1 MQGTLINTIAIII
14 GSLVGIGLKGGIP
27 AHYKETVI
35 GAIGLAVLLIGAKG
49 ALQSDALL
57 LVIISL
63 AVGSL
68 LGEILRI
75 EDRLERL
82 GRWIGRRL
90 AGGQE
95 EGVASAFVTA
105 SLVFC
110 VGAMAVV
117 GSLESGLT
125 GNHQTLYAKSVLD
138 GVTSIVFAST
148 LGIGVIF
155 SAVAVLLYQGAITL
169 SAVYLKPFLTPPV
182 VEQMT
187 AVGGLLILAIG
198 FNILGIKRLRIGN
211 MLPAIGIPL
220 IYDLALKLMAK
231 GL

>member
-1 MQGTLINTIAIII
+1 MQGTLINTAAIII
-14 GSLVGIGLKGGIP
+14 GSLVGVGLRGGIP
-27 AHYKETVI
+27 ARFKEGII
-35 GAIGLAVLLIGAKG
+35 GAIGLAVLLIGAKS
-49 ALQSDALL
+49 ALQTDALL

-63 AVGSL
+63 ALGSL
-68 LGEILRI
+68 LGETLRI
-75 EDRLERL
+75 EERLEDL

-90 AGGQE
+90 VGRE
-95 EGVASAFVTA
+95 EGVANAFVTA

-117 GSLESGLT
+117 GSLESGLS
-125 GNHQTLYAKSVLD
+125 GNHQTLYAKSLLD

-155 SAVAVLLYQGAITL
+155 SSLAVLFYQGTITL
-169 SAVYLKPFLTPPV
+169 CAVHLKPLLTPPV

-211 MLPAIGIPL
+211 MLPALAVPL
-220 IYDLALKLMAK
+220 LYDLALNWCGRGM
-231 GL
+231 

>member
-1 MQGTLINTIAIII
+1 MQGTLINVAAIVM
-14 GSLVGIGLKGGIP
+14 GSLVGVGLRGGIP
-27 AHYKETVI
+27 DKYKETVI
-35 GAIGLAVLLIGAKG
+35 GGIGLAVLLIGAKG
-49 ALQSDALL
+49 ALQTDALL
-57 LVIISL
+57 LVIVSL
-63 AVGSL
+63 AAGSL
-68 LGEILRI
+68 VGEALRF
-75 EDRLERL
+75 EERLERM

-90 AGGQE
+90 TGSA
-95 EGVASAFVTA
+95 EGIANAFVTA

-125 GNHQTLYAKSVLD
+125 GNHQTLYAKSMLD

-155 SAVAVLLYQGAITL
+155 SALAVLIYQGAITL
-169 SAVYLKPFLTPPV
+169 SAVYLKPFLTPTV

-220 IYDLALKLMAK
+220 IYDLILKLLAR
-231 GL
+231 GA

>member
-1 MQGTLINTIAIII
+1 MQGTLINTAAIII
-14 GSLVGIGLKGGIP
+14 GSLVGVGLRGGIP
-27 AHYKETVI
+27 AQFKEGI
-35 GAIGLAVLLIGAKG
+35 LGAIGLAVLLIGAKS
-49 ALQSDALL
+49 ALQTDALL

-63 AVGSL
+63 ALGSL
-68 LGEILRI
+68 VGETLRI
-75 EDRLERL
+75 EDRLESL
-82 GRWIGRRL
+82 GHWIGKRL
-90 AGGQE
+90 AGRE
-95 EGVASAFVTA
+95 EGLANAFVTA

-117 GSLESGLT
+117 GALESGLS

-155 SAVAVLLYQGAITL
+155 SSLAVFFYQGTITL
-169 SAVYLKPFLTPPV
+169 CAAYLKPFLTPTV

-187 AVGGLLILAIG
+187 AIGGLLILAIG

-211 MLPAIGIPL
+211 MLPAIFMPL
-220 IYDLALKLMAK
+220 FYHLVMSWWRP
-231 GL
+231 GM

>member
-1 MQGTLINTIAIII
+1 MQGTLINTVTIII
-14 GSLVGIGLKGGIP
+14 GSLVGVGLRGGIP
-27 AHYKETVI
+27 APFKEGI
-35 GAIGLAVLLIGAKG
+35 LGAIGLAVLLIGAKS
-49 ALQSDALL
+49 ALQTDALL

-63 AVGSL
+63 ALGSL
-68 LGEILRI
+68 VGETLRI
-75 EDRLERL
+75 EERLESL
-82 GRWIGRRL
+82 GRWIGKRL
-90 AGGQE
+90 AGRE
-95 EGVASAFVTA
+95 EGVANAFVTA

-117 GSLESGLT
+117 GSLESGLS

-155 SAVAVLLYQGAITL
+155 SSLAVFFYQGTITL
-169 SAVYLKPFLTPPV
+169 CAAYLKPFLTPMV

-187 AVGGLLILAIG
+187 AIGGLLILAIG

-211 MLPAIGIPL
+211 MLPALFVPL
-220 IYDLALKLMAK
+220 FYHLVM
-231 GL
+231 GWWRPGM

>member
-1 MQGTLINTIAIII
+1 MQGTLINVMAIIM
-14 GSLVGIGLKGGIP
+14 GSLVGVGLKGGIP
-27 AHYKETVI
+27 TQYKETVI
-35 GAIGLAVLLIGAKG
+35 GAIGLAVLLIGAKS
-49 ALQSDALL
+49 ALQTDALL
-57 LVIISL
+57 LVIVSL
-63 AVGSL
+63 ALGSL
-68 LGEILRI
+68 LGEALRI

-90 AGGQE
+90 AGSE
-95 EGVASAFVTA
+95 DGVANAFVTA

-125 GNHQTLYAKSVLD
+125 GNHQTLYAKSLLD

-155 SAVAVLLYQGAITL
+155 SALAVLLYQGAITL
-169 SAVYLKPFLTPPV
+169 SAVYLKAYLTPPV
-182 VEQMT
+182 IGQMT

-198 FNILGIKRLRIGN
+198 FNILGFKRLRIGN

-220 IYDLALKLMAK
+220 IYDLIVK
-231 GL
+231 GLTRGM

>member
-1 MQGTLINTIAIII
+1 MQGTLINIIAIIM
-14 GSLVGIGLKGGIP
+14 GSLVGVGLKSGIP
-27 AHYKETVI
+27 TQYKETVI
-35 GAIGLAVLLIGAKG
+35 GAIGLAVLLIGAKS
-49 ALQSDALL
+49 ALQTDAVL
-57 LVIISL
+57 LVIVSL
-63 AVGSL
+63 ALGSV
-68 LGEILRI
+68 LGEALHI

-82 GRWIGRRL
+82 GRGIGRRL
-90 AGGQE
+90 AGSE
-95 EGVASAFVTA
+95 DGVANAFVTA

-155 SAVAVLLYQGAITL
+155 SALAVLLYQGAITL
-169 SAVYLKPFLTPPV
+169 SAAYLKPFLTPPV
-182 VEQMT
+182 IGQMT

-198 FNILGIKRLRIGN
+198 FNILGFKRLRIGN
-211 MLPAIGIPL
+211 MLPAIAIPL
-220 IYDLALKLMAK
+220 IYDLILKWL
-231 GL
+231 GRSL

>member
-1 MQGTLINTIAIII
+1 MQGTLINTVAIIV
-14 GSLVGIGLKGGIP
+14 GSLVGVGLKAGIP
-27 AHYKETVI
+27 ARYKETI
-35 GAIGLAVLLIGAKG
+35 LSAIGLAVLLIGAKS
-49 ALQSDALL
+49 ALQTDALL

-63 AVGSL
+63 VIGSL
-68 LGEILRI
+68 LGEALGI
-75 EDRLERL
+75 EERLE
-82 GRWIGRRL
+82 GMGHWIGRRF
-90 AGGQE
+90 AGRE
-95 EGVASAFVTA
+95 EGLANAFVTA

-125 GNHQTLYAKSVLD
+125 GNHQTLYAKSLLD

-155 SAVAVLLYQGAITL
+155 SSLAVFLYQGSITL
-169 SAVYLKPFLTPPV
+169 SATYLKPFLTTPV

-211 MLPAIGIPL
+211 MLPAIAVPL
-220 IYDLALKLMAK
+220 IYDLVLRWVFPRI
-231 GL
+231 

>member
-1 MQGTLINTIAIII
+1 MQGTLVNTFAIII
-14 GSLVGIGLKGGIP
+14 GSLVGVGLRSGIP
-27 AHYKETVI
+27 AQFKETVI
-35 GAIGLAVLLIGAKG
+35 GAIGLAVLLIGAKN
-49 ALQSDALL
+49 ALQTEALL

-68 LGEILRI
+68 AGEVLRI
-75 EDRLERL
+75 EDRLEGM

-90 AGGQE
+90 AGRE
-95 EGVASAFVTA
+95 EGVANAFVTA

-125 GNHQTLYAKSVLD
+125 GNHQTLYAKSLLD

-155 SAVAVLLYQGAITL
+155 SALAVLLYQGVITL
-169 SAVYLKPFLTPPV
+169 SAGYLKPFLTPPV

-198 FNILGIKRLRIGN
+198 INILGIKRLRIGN

-220 IYDLALKLMAK
+220 IYDLVLRWLAR
-231 GL
+231 GG

>member
-1 MQGTLINTIAIII
+1 MQGTLINALAIVM
-14 GSLVGIGLKGGIP
+14 GSLVGIGLRGGIP
-27 AHYKETVI
+27 AQFKETVI

-49 ALQSDALL
+49 ALQTNALL
-57 LVIISL
+57 LVIVSL
-63 AVGSL
+63 AAGSL
-68 LGEILRI
+68 LGEALRI

-82 GRWIGRRL
+82 GRMIGRRL
-90 AGGQE
+90 AGSE
-95 EGVASAFVTA
+95 EGVANAFVTA

-117 GSLESGLT
+117 GALESGLT
-125 GNHQTLYAKSVLD
+125 GNHQTLYAKSLLD

-155 SAVAVLLYQGAITL
+155 SALAVLFYQGAITL
-169 SAVYLKPFLTPPV
+169 SAVYLKPLLTPTV

-198 FNILGIKRLRIGN
+198 LNILGFKRLRIGN
-211 MLPAIGIPL
+211 MLPAMGIPI
-220 IYDLALKLMAK
+220 IYDLILKWLAH
-231 GL
+231 GT